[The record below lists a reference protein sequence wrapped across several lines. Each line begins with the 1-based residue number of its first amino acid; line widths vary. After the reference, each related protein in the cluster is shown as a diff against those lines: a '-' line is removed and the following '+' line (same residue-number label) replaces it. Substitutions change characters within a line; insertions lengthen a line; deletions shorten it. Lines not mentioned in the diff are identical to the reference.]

1 MSNIPTSDRRQEDE
15 IVAEQFEGL
24 DNDLMD
30 VGKVTDGP
38 AEVSR
43 TDEGSGKP
51 RDENASP

>member
-38 AEVSR
+38 AEVSQ
-43 TDEGSGKP
+43 TDEGGGKP
-51 RDENASP
+51 RDENTTP